1 MSFIRF
7 VVGSE
12 SDSPRTQS
20 GLFTEIESLRSNGH
34 LEPYQ
39 MKMVKDIFEYFNK
52 NLPVPTYSNKK
63 WSIDAISWFKDSAIN
78 FIDRI
83 RDLAFILEENGYRV
97 RMLKIDR
104 PGMVLYEDEYQVVSQ
119 NRTH

>member
-7 VVGSE
+7 VVGYE
-12 SDSPRTQS
+12 SDSPRIQS
-20 GLFTEIESLRSNGH
+20 GLLTEIESLRSNGH

-39 MKMVKDIFEYFNK
+39 MKMVKGIFEYFNK
-52 NLPVPTYSNKK
+52 NLPVPPYSTKK

-78 FIDRI
+78 FIDRM

-97 RMLKIDR
+97 RILKIQK
-104 PGMVLYEDEYQVVSQ
+104 PGMVLYEDEYQLVSQ